1 MVQVGDRAPQTAGKR
16 QPCLIRLLEHKGPDT
31 FDSLGCGLTCVLP
44 LQDDVAPGARDTI
57 LDMKINRKT
66 EILRSAIELIAD
78 EGYGSLSMRALARA
92 SGMKLGALQYHFRTW
107 DALLIALVDYIEAEI
122 IVALDTEGG
131 FSAQPSVTHLI
142 EFMLD
147 ENVGTSDKLFND
159 RLWAQLWAMEQVE
172 PLVSDLLEELYA
184 NFLAILEAML
194 AAHGAVNPRAEALML
209 LSMVEGESLFMGS
222 GRRWE
227 KDRAAVRNTILSFV
241 EERYGGA

>member
-1 MVQVGDRAPQTAGKR
+1 M
-16 QPCLIRLLEHKGPDT
+16 
-31 FDSLGCGLTCVLP
+31 LP

-107 DALLIALVDYIEAEI
+107 DALLIALVEYIEAEI
-122 IVALDTEGG
+122 TSAFDASEG
-131 FSAQPSVTHLI
+131 SAQESSIRNLI

-147 ENVGTSDKLFND
+147 EHVGTSDNLFSD
-159 RLWAQLWAMEQVE
+159 RLWAQLWAMEQIE
-172 PLVSDLLEELYA
+172 PLVSDLLEEVYA
-184 NFLAILEAML
+184 KFLVKLERLMAEQKI
-194 AAHGAVNPRAEALML
+194 VNARAEALML
-209 LSMVEGESLFMGS
+209 LSLVEGESLFVGQ

-227 KDRAAVRNTILSFV
+227 KNRSAVRKTILSLV
-241 EERYGGA
+241 DERYGSS

>member
-1 MVQVGDRAPQTAGKR
+1 
-16 QPCLIRLLEHKGPDT
+16 
-31 FDSLGCGLTCVLP
+31 VLP

-107 DALLIALVDYIEAEI
+107 DALLIALVEYIEAEI
-122 IVALDTEGG
+122 ISAFDGSEG
-131 FSAQPSVTHLI
+131 SAQESSIRNLI

-147 ENVGTSDKLFND
+147 EHVGTSDNLFSD

-172 PLVSDLLEELYA
+172 PLVSDLLEEVYA
-184 NFLAILEAML
+184 KFLVKLEKLMAKQNV
-194 AAHGAVNPRAEALML
+194 VNARAEALML
-209 LSMVEGESLFMGS
+209 LSLVEGESLFVGQ

-227 KDRAAVRNTILSFV
+227 KNRSAVRKAILSLV
-241 EERYGGA
+241 DERYGGS

>member
-1 MVQVGDRAPQTAGKR
+1 M
-16 QPCLIRLLEHKGPDT
+16 
-31 FDSLGCGLTCVLP
+31 LP

-107 DALLIALVDYIEAEI
+107 DALLIALVEYIEAEI

-147 ENVGTSDKLFND
+147 EHVGTSDKLFND

>member
-1 MVQVGDRAPQTAGKR
+1 M
-16 QPCLIRLLEHKGPDT
+16 
-31 FDSLGCGLTCVLP
+31 LP

-147 ENVGTSDKLFND
+147 EHVGTSDKLFND

>member
-1 MVQVGDRAPQTAGKR
+1 M
-16 QPCLIRLLEHKGPDT
+16 
-31 FDSLGCGLTCVLP
+31 LP

-107 DALLIALVDYIEAEI
+107 DALLIALVEYIEAEI
-122 IVALDTEGG
+122 ISAFDGSEG
-131 FSAQPSVTHLI
+131 SAQESSIRNLI

-147 ENVGTSDKLFND
+147 EHVGTSDNLFSD

-172 PLVSDLLEELYA
+172 PLVSDLLEEVYA
-184 NFLAILEAML
+184 KFLVKLEKLMAKQSV
-194 AAHGAVNPRAEALML
+194 VNARAEALML
-209 LSMVEGESLFMGS
+209 LSLVEGESLFVGQ

-227 KDRAAVRNTILSFV
+227 KNRSAVRKAILSLV
-241 EERYGGA
+241 DERYGGS